1 LLGSAYGTAKGGSP
15 NSRVASY
22 KVCWSGCSDADVLA
36 GYEAAIHDGVD
47 ILSVSL
53 GSGPRE
59 YFTHGNAIGAFL
71 AMENGILV
79 VASAGNDG
87 PGPGMVGNVA
97 PWILTVACSTISR
110 EFTSNVIL
118 GNNKQY
124 KVRSVCSY
132 L

>member
-1 LLGSAYGTAKGGSP
+1 M
-15 NSRVASY
+15 
-22 KVCWSGCSDADVLA
+22 LA

-59 YFTHGNAIGAFL
+59 YFTDHGNAIGAFL
-71 AMENGILV
+71 ATERGILV
-79 VASAGNDG
+79 VASAGNEG
-87 PGPGMVGNVA
+87 PDPGIVGNVA

-110 EFTSNVIL
+110 DFTSNVIL

-124 KVRSVCSY
+124 KVCSVSSY

>member
-1 LLGSAYGTAKGGSP
+1 
-15 NSRVASY
+15 
-22 KVCWSGCSDADVLA
+22 VLA

-87 PGPGMVGNVA
+87 PDPGMVGNVA

>member
-1 LLGSAYGTAKGGSP
+1 M
-15 NSRVASY
+15 
-22 KVCWSGCSDADVLA
+22 LA

-47 ILSVSL
+47 IISVSL

-79 VASAGNDG
+79 VAAAGNKG
-87 PGPGMVGNVA
+87 PDPGVVGNVA
-97 PWILTVACSTISR
+97 PWILTVAGSTISR
-110 EFTSNVIL
+110 DFTSNVIL

-124 KVRSVCSY
+124 KVCSLSSY